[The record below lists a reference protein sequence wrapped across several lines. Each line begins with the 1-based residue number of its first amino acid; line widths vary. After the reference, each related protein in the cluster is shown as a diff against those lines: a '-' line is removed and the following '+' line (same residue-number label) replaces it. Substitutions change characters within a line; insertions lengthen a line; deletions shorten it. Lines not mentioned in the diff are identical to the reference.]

1 VTEISVWVS
10 PSAGEVVAEAVTVE
24 ADADGDAVAN
34 VTLGIDVRG
43 TLSVVSVAVRV
54 TVSATES
61 FNGNDTWPFDPVVA
75 GVGAPTTALPVEDR
89 LTVFPSTGLFVDVR
103 SVTTTVVPLAPSGA
117 GDVAVT
123 VD

>member
-1 VTEISVWVS
+1 M
-10 PSAGEVVAEAVTVE
+10 VTVE

-34 VTLGIDVRG
+34 VTVGIDVRG
-43 TLSVVSVAVRV
+43 TLSVVSVAVSV

-61 FNGNDTWPFDPVVA
+61 VNRNDTWPFDPVVA
-75 GVGAPTTALPVEDR
+75 GAGAPTTALPVDDR

-117 GDVAVT
+117 GDVVVT